1 MEEKKKSQRIRML
14 ELLTNEE
21 NNLMLYDALHDKDL
35 TKFFYLLKQGY
46 ALTPFLL
53 NCMIDYGY
61 EKHIEKA
68 LCVCDRCSFAIYDF
82 FCIYWGVDKTE
93 DFFVKNSYTKVIQKR
108 FSTKSLVKY
117 QLWELLAERREYVVL
132 AEHGQIE
139 LLKKLKQENPSDHL
153 LGVREAL
160 RKVNAVEALAEL
172 KDWIGL
178 AGLPE
183 GELKLFE
190 LKEWRYV
197 DFDKVSFLRKV
208 PQEQLL
214 QEVYEA
220 GGGDFLFWAGGSSA
234 AAWSKFCHPL
244 LLARKYYQPF
254 ISQKLWAELAKE
266 LQPVNTTMMD
276 SAADGCIYTSVNSGL
291 EQGLDAEGIRE
302 KVKSDI
308 EAATAEVKEQQIQ
321 VLKDAGVW
329 DK

>member
-1 MEEKKKSQRIRML
+1 MEEKKESQRIRML

-139 LLKKLKQENPSDHL
+139 LLKKLK
-153 LGVREAL
+153 
-160 RKVNAVEALAEL
+160 
-172 KDWIGL
+172 
-178 AGLPE
+178 
-183 GELKLFE
+183 
-190 LKEWRYV
+190 
-197 DFDKVSFLRKV
+197 
-208 PQEQLL
+208 
-214 QEVYEA
+214 
-220 GGGDFLFWAGGSSA
+220 
-234 AAWSKFCHPL
+234 
-244 LLARKYYQPF
+244 
-254 ISQKLWAELAKE
+254 
-266 LQPVNTTMMD
+266 
-276 SAADGCIYTSVNSGL
+276 
-291 EQGLDAEGIRE
+291 
-302 KVKSDI
+302 
-308 EAATAEVKEQQIQ
+308 
-321 VLKDAGVW
+321 
-329 DK
+329 

>member
-197 DFDKVSFLRKV
+197 DFDKVSFLRNV
-208 PQEQLL
+208 PPEQLL

-220 GGGDFLFWAGGSSA
+220 GGGDFLFWAGVSSA

-254 ISQKLWAELAKE
+254 Y
-266 LQPVNTTMMD
+266 QPKTV
-276 SAADGCIYTSVNSGL
+276 G
-291 EQGLDAEGIRE
+291 
-302 KVKSDI
+302 
-308 EAATAEVKEQQIQ
+308 
-321 VLKDAGVW
+321 
-329 DK
+329 

>member
-1 MEEKKKSQRIRML
+1 M
-14 ELLTNEE
+14 
-21 NNLMLYDALHDKDL
+21 
-35 TKFFYLLKQGY
+35 
-46 ALTPFLL
+46 
-53 NCMIDYGY
+53 
-61 EKHIEKA
+61 
-68 LCVCDRCSFAIYDF
+68 
-82 FCIYWGVDKTE
+82 
-93 DFFVKNSYTKVIQKR
+93 
-108 FSTKSLVKY
+108 
-117 QLWELLAERREYVVL
+117 AERREYVVL

-178 AGLPE
+178 AGFPE

-220 GGGDFLFWAGGSSA
+220 GGGDFLFWAGGSSV

-254 ISQKLWAELAKE
+254 ISQKLWAELAEAGAYEAVDWDCFYKQC
-266 LQPVNTTMMD
+266 LAQKNGKFC
-276 SAADGCIYTSVNSGL
+276 SYAAKAGRWDVLAKYRKRWFLFGCGQFRWWL
-291 EQGLDAEGIRE
+291 
-302 KVKSDI
+302 KSF
-308 EAATAEVKEQQIQ
+308 A
-321 VLKDAGVW
+321 
-329 DK
+329 

>member
-197 DFDKVSFLRKV
+197 DFDIVSFLRNV
-208 PQEQLL
+208 PPEQLL

-220 GGGDFLFWAGGSSA
+220 GGGDFLFWAGVSSA

-254 ISQKLWAELAKE
+254 ISQKLWAELAEAGAYEAVDWDCFYKQC
-266 LQPVNTTMMD
+266 LAQKNGKFCYY
-276 SAADGCIYTSVNSGL
+276 AAKAGRWDVLAKYRKRWFLFGCGQFRWWL
-291 EQGLDAEGIRE
+291 
-302 KVKSDI
+302 KSF
-308 EAATAEVKEQQIQ
+308 A
-321 VLKDAGVW
+321 
-329 DK
+329 

>member
-1 MEEKKKSQRIRML
+1 MEEKKESQRIRML

-220 GGGDFLFWAGGSSA
+220 GGGDFLFGQGV
-234 AAWSKFCHPL
+234 L
-244 LLARKYYQPF
+244 LLPHGASFVILSCWHGSIISLLSAKNCGLNWPKPVLMKRLTGIVF
-254 ISQKLWAELAKE
+254 INNALLKRTGNFALMRPK
-266 LQPVNTTMMD
+266 P
-276 SAADGCIYTSVNSGL
+276 AAGMFWPSIANAGFCSDADNSGG
-291 EQGLDAEGIRE
+291 GLRALPEF
-302 KVKSDI
+302 VFS
-308 EAATAEVKEQQIQ
+308 
-321 VLKDAGVW
+321 
-329 DK
+329 

>member
-1 MEEKKKSQRIRML
+1 ML

-197 DFDKVSFLRKV
+197 DFDKVSFLRNV
-208 PQEQLL
+208 PPEQLL

-220 GGGDFLFWAGGSSA
+220 SRFSLPPS
-234 AAWSKFCHPL
+234 L
-244 LLARKYYQPF
+244 LSVPAFAVPPIRAFDTSFTMSCMETPARLKR
-254 ISQKLWAELAKE
+254 SVA
-266 LQPVNTTMMD
+266 LQEPSRAIASNTC
-276 SAADGCIYTSVNSGL
+276 SVPTSC
-291 EQGLDAEGIRE
+291 
-302 KVKSDI
+302 
-308 EAATAEVKEQQIQ
+308 
-321 VLKDAGVW
+321 
-329 DK
+329 

>member
-1 MEEKKKSQRIRML
+1 MEEKKESQRIRML

-68 LCVCDRCSFAIYDF
+68 LCICDRCSFAIYDF

-93 DFFVKNSYTKVIQKR
+93 DFFVKNGYTKVIQKR
-108 FSTKSLVKY
+108 FSTESLVKY

-139 LLKKLKQENPSDHL
+139 LLKKLEQENPSDHL

-178 AGLPE
+178 AGFPE
-183 GELKLFE
+183 GKLKLFE
-190 LKEWRYV
+190 LKEWNYV
-197 DFDKVSFLRKV
+197 DFDEISSLRNV
-208 PQEQLL
+208 PPEQLL

-220 GGGDFLFWAGGSSA
+220 GGAVSFFGQG
-234 AAWSKFCHPL
+234 L
-244 LLARKYYQPF
+244 LLLPHGA
-254 ISQKLWAELAKE
+254 
-266 LQPVNTTMMD
+266 
-276 SAADGCIYTSVNSGL
+276 GSVILSY
-291 EQGLDAEGIRE
+291 
-302 KVKSDI
+302 
-308 EAATAEVKEQQIQ
+308 
-321 VLKDAGVW
+321 
-329 DK
+329 